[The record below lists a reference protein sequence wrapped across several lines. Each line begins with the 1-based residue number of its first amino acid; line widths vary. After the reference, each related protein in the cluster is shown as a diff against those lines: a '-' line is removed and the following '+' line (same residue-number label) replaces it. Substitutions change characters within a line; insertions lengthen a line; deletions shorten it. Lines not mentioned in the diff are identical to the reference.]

1 MRKLLIATNNKGKLE
16 ELKNMLPEY
25 EILSLNDLGCNIKV
39 IEDGNSF
46 EENAKKKAKEI
57 YDITKINCI
66 ADDSG
71 LCIDYFDGWPG
82 VYTDRFLGENSSKDD
97 RNNYILEK
105 MKDLK
110 DSKRNARVEC
120 VVVYYDGIEFIVG
133 KGIVNGKI
141 TTEKRGNNGFGFDE
155 IFELQNGK
163 TYAELSSEEK
173 NKVSHRKMAILDLK
187 EKIIQK

>member
-110 DSKRNARVEC
+110 DNKRNARVEC

>member
-110 DSKRNARVEC
+110 DNKRNARVEC

-133 KGIVNGKI
+133 KGIANGKI